1 MSTAKDRRA
10 QFESLVEEV
19 YDPLQRY
26 LRRRANATD
35 AEDAL
40 SETMLTLWRRLDD
53 APTSDA
59 LPWCYGVARRVLA
72 NQRRGRDRNL
82 RLLRRIEAEPGPRF
96 ITDPADAGPDPELSA
111 ALASVSP
118 ADQEILR
125 LWAWEQLEPRELG
138 PVLGLSVNAAT
149 IRLSRARA
157 RLAKALARQDQAPA
171 GHKPGQG
178 T

>member
-1 MSTAKDRRA
+1 
-10 QFESLVEEV
+10 V

-35 AEDAL
+35 ADDAL

-53 APTSDA
+53 APTNEP

-72 NQRRGRDRNL
+72 NQQRGRDRRL
-82 RLLRRIEAEPGPRF
+82 RLLRRLEAEPGPRF
-96 ITDPADAGPDPELSA
+96 ITDPVDAEPDPQLSM
-111 ALASVSP
+111 ALASLSP
-118 ADQEILR
+118 ADQEVLR
-125 LWAWEQLEPRELG
+125 LWAWEQLEPRELA

-157 RLAKALARQDQAPA
+157 RLAKALTRQDRAPA

>member
-1 MSTAKDRRA
+1 VSTATDRRA
-10 QFESLVEEV
+10 RFESLVEEV

-26 LRRRANATD
+26 LRRRANSPD
-35 AEDAL
+35 ADDAL

-53 APTSDA
+53 APTSDV

-72 NQRRGRDRNL
+72 NQRRSRDRHL
-82 RLLRRIEAEPGPRF
+82 RLMRRIEAEPGPRF
-96 ITDPADAGPDPELSA
+96 ITDPAETGPDPDLAA
-111 ALASVSP
+111 ALVSLSS

-138 PVLGLSVNAAT
+138 PVLGVSVNAAT

-157 RLAKALARQDQAPA
+157 RLAKALTRQNQTPA
-171 GHKPGQG
+171 GHKPDQG

>member
-1 MSTAKDRRA
+1 
-10 QFESLVEEV
+10 V

-40 SETMLTLWRRLDD
+40 SEIMLTLWRRLDD

-82 RLLRRIEAEPGPRF
+82 RLVRRIEAEPGPRF
-96 ITDPADAGPDPELSA
+96 ISDLADAGSDPELSA
-111 ALASVSP
+111 ALASLSP

-138 PVLGLSVNAAT
+138 PVLGVSVNAAA

-157 RLAKALARQDQAPA
+157 RLAKAVTRQNQTPA
-171 GHKPGQG
+171 GHKPDQG